1 MTRQRVRD
9 LLLWIGVLAG
19 PVLWLFS
26 FEAKLYWNTW
36 TCASQTKAAPFL
48 IALVAFLLTA
58 GAGLVAWRL
67 WKELGKQA
75 PGDGGDTLARSRLMA
90 LGGLVFSAGFCLVI
104 VAQAIPDMLL
114 EVCQ

>member
-1 MTRQRVRD
+1 MTKQTTRD

-19 PVLWLFS
+19 PMLWLFS

-36 TCASQTKAAPFL
+36 TCASQTKVALFL
-48 IALVAFLLTA
+48 VALVAFLLTA
-58 GAGLVAWRL
+58 GAGLLAWRQ
-67 WKELGKQA
+67 WNELGKQS
-75 PGDGGDTLARSRLMA
+75 PGEAGNALERSRLMA
-90 LGGLVFSAGFCLVI
+90 LGGLVFSAGFCMVI

>member
-1 MTRQRVRD
+1 MTRQTTRD

-48 IALVAFLLTA
+48 IASAAFLLTA
-58 GAGLVAWRL
+58 GAGLLAWRQ

-75 PGDGGDTLARSRLMA
+75 SGDAGDALARSRLMA
-90 LGGLVFSAGFCLVI
+90 LGGLVFSAGFCMVI